1 MSIEEALKQISY
13 ILQKFEAAS
22 NNEEIVGALIT
33 LNETSYSYNGERF
46 IVIEE
51 QL

>member
-1 MSIEEALKQISY
+1 MPIEEVLKQISD
-13 ILQKFEAAS
+13 ILQKFEAVS
-22 NNEEIVGALIT
+22 NNEEIVGVLVT
-33 LNETSYSYNGERF
+33 LNETSYNYNGERF